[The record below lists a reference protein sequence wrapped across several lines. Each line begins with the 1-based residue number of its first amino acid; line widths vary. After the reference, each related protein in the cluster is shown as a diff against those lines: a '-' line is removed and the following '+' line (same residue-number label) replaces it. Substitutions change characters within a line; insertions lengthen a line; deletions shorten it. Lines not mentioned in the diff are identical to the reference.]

1 MEQTNRTI
9 LFEEINPGKENLLT
23 YIHDSSKEGVTDETL
38 QLIHNN
44 LEVSSLEECIRKLQ
58 PEVYLALDG
67 TNKRVVCTTSR
78 EEITI
83 LRQSGEYEVYTT
95 KIHEDYPILRYY
107 TNMIKGETNYCLE
120 LEENITQLLF
130 QLPDEKEVYEEYS
143 HILLLFDN
151 GRKKEAGKA
160 IKRFTEKYNNLVIL
174 VYLVVLFSGKELET
188 LESEDDVLKIIVK
201 DKENIQ
207 TTIEKVS
214 DAFLYKH
221 ITIPEKSLDEY
232 KKWIDEI
239 LEEEQNEEWFKKFFY
254 LVIYG
259 QKKDACTIREI
270 YYQSLEFH
278 INMEERYWEQL
289 RPLLEKLL
297 GIYTYFAQYTI
308 DAEGMPPKL
317 LITNI
322 TPRDLNDIKAREKLR
337 LFLSSTNG
345 KVFTEHIIWYGI
357 IPHMEYKG
365 TENKS
370 GVRERFKGSN
380 KLLLNEINSY
390 EDLALLA
397 KILAEYKIQIFFS
410 PVSGEHSCAEWIAQK
425 GIEEWIECQENLV
438 QKEYAD
444 YMYPCFPNFALSS
457 NPYMEVDINIWETQ
471 EEDSLNR
478 DTRKQLWLRNCTV
491 EASYVA
497 AGIYAAIQCPEFLEK
512 HFPRRINKEIPGVSF
527 RVHENQSYKK
537 LPCVLKT
544 GMLGYTDEL
553 ISDIER
559 KCCGIFFAPYN
570 NRLLIIHDSAMSKMF
585 GAKNSL
591 SMIQTLTYIERKMR
605 YETQD
610 FKSTLIEQFFQKR
623 PGSLI
628 GKWEKSVEYY
638 NSILKAGE
646 TIQYKLDK
654 DNRECVFEVAFNDTT
669 CQRTVFLN

>member
-58 PEVYLALDG
+58 PEIYLALDG
-67 TNKRVVCTTSR
+67 TNKKVICTTSR
-78 EEITI
+78 EEITTI
-83 LRQSGEYEVYTT
+83 GQSGGYEVCST
-95 KIHEDYPILRYY
+95 KIHEDYPLLRYY
-107 TNMIKGETNYCLE
+107 TNMIKGETNCCLE
-120 LEENITQLLF
+120 LEDNITQLLF
-130 QLPDEKEVYEEYS
+130 PFPDEKEVYGEYS
-143 HILLLFDN
+143 HILSLFRN
-151 GRKKEAGKA
+151 RRKKEAEKA
-160 IKRFTEKYNNLVIL
+160 IKKFVEKYNNLVIL
-174 VYLVVLFSGKELET
+174 VYLVVLFSSKELEA

-207 TTIEKVS
+207 TSIEKVS
-214 DAFLYKH
+214 NAFLYKH
-221 ITIPEKSLDEY
+221 ITIPEKSLDKY
-232 KKWIDEI
+232 RKWIDEI
-239 LEEEQNEEWFKKFFY
+239 LEEEQNGEWFKTFFY
-254 LVIYG
+254 IVMHG
-259 QKKDACTIREI
+259 QKQDADTIREI

-278 INMEERYWEQL
+278 INIVESYWNQL

-297 GIYTYFAQYTI
+297 GIYTYFAQYTV
-308 DAEGMPPKL
+308 DAEGMKPKL
-317 LITNI
+317 LISNI

-365 TENKS
+365 IENS
-370 GVRERFKGSN
+370 GGVRERFKGSN
-380 KLLLNEINSY
+380 KLLLNDINSY
-390 EDLALLA
+390 EEVELLA
-397 KILAEYKIQIFFS
+397 KILTEYRIQIFFS
-410 PVSGEHSCAEWIAQK
+410 PVSGEHSCAEWIAQN
-425 GIEEWIECQENLV
+425 GIEEWIECQENIV
-438 QKEYAD
+438 QKEYAE

-457 NPYMEVDINIWETQ
+457 NTYMEVDINIRESKA
-471 EEDSLNR
+471 EDSLYR
-478 DTRKQLWLRNCTV
+478 DTRKQLWLRNCTI

-512 HFPRRINKEIPGVSF
+512 HFPRRINKETPGVSF
-527 RVHENQSYKK
+527 RIHENQSYVK

-553 ISDIER
+553 LSDIER

-570 NRLLIIHDSAMSKMF
+570 NRLLIIQDCAMSKMF
-585 GAKNSL
+585 GLRNSL

-628 GKWEKSVEYY
+628 GKWEKSGEYY
-638 NSILKAGE
+638 NSILKTGE

-654 DNRECVFEVAFNDTT
+654 DNRECVFEVTFNDTT